1 MAENFKNEIDET
13 IEQITR
19 LSLLKAVGHGV
30 PVFYAEI
37 SVGITG
43 VQVIARSNQK
53 VTDDLNLGDTMKQL
67 ADELNPILDK
77 YAKII
82 NEKQGEMI
90 SSNPKSAAEKYADC
104 LLGGLK

>member
-13 IEQITR
+13 IDQITR
-19 LSLLKAVGHGV
+19 LSLLKAVSHGV

-37 SVGITG
+37 SVGLTG

-67 ADELNPILDK
+67 ADELNPIFDK
-77 YAKII
+77 YANII
-82 NEKQGEMI
+82 KEKQGEMI
-90 SSNPKSAAEKYADC
+90 SSNPESAAEKYADW
-104 LLGGLK
+104 LMGGLK